1 MVSPNVAV
9 GSILGQDIAQ
19 CDCSSCSSKCFTNG
33 GKSEADGSI
42 YITVTSHSL
51 GGNIYVA
58 MSNVNVTSLLG
69 DWLIDLLGMR
79 WNLPTLL
86 MLYINI
92 VYGEDTD
99 MNDSAHIVA
108 SKFTLS
114 QYAVEGMDYV
124 IDYRLYNV
132 GDRTALRVTLDDR
145 DGFPTQAFDVI
156 RGLLQVRWER
166 IGPGNNVS
174 HSVVVRPRSV
184 GSFNYLSAQIT
195 YYPTED
201 AKEVRISYTTAPGE
215 GYIYR
220 RKDYDRK
227 FSAKVGVW
235 LVFLMLVA
243 PSTVIPFVLWYKSK
257 AKYDQET
264 PSKKSK

>member
-1 MVSPNVAV
+1 MHHKIQRSWRKIGVRRSCINARCGGIDNV
-9 GSILGQDIAQ
+9 GML
-19 CDCSSCSSKCFTNG
+19 SKKKT
-33 GKSEADGSI
+33 
-42 YITVTSHSL
+42 
-51 GGNIYVA
+51 
-58 MSNVNVTSLLG
+58 
-69 DWLIDLLGMR
+69 MR
-79 WNLPTLL
+79 WKLPTFLIL
-86 MLYINI
+86 SVTIVAI

-99 MNDSAHIVA
+99 INDSAHIVA

-132 GDRTALRVTLDDR
+132 GDRAALRVALDDR

-166 IGPGNNVS
+166 IGPGSNVS
-174 HSVVVRPRSV
+174 HSVVVRPRAV
-184 GSFNYLSAQIT
+184 GAFNYSSAQIT

-227 FSAKVGVW
+227 FSAKVSVW

-243 PSTVIPFVLWYKSK
+243 PSTVIPFILWYKSK

>member
-1 MVSPNVAV
+1 
-9 GSILGQDIAQ
+9 
-19 CDCSSCSSKCFTNG
+19 
-33 GKSEADGSI
+33 
-42 YITVTSHSL
+42 
-51 GGNIYVA
+51 
-58 MSNVNVTSLLG
+58 MSNGTDRDDPESKPGHRIASRVIVLHSAVVAHAALMCTPPHAPVGVVSEYWANAG
-69 DWLIDLLGMR
+69 REMR
-79 WNLPTLL
+79 WNLPAFLF
-86 MLYINI
+86 YVSII
-92 VYGEDTD
+92 RGEDTD

-132 GDRTALRVTLDDR
+132 GDRAALRVALDDR
-145 DGFPTQAFDVI
+145 DGFPTQAFDVV

-174 HSVVVRPRSV
+174 HSVVVRPRAV
-184 GSFNYLSAQIT
+184 GAFNYLPAQIT

-201 AKEVRISYTTAPGE
+201 AKEVRISHTTTPGE

-243 PSTVIPFVLWYKSK
+243 PSTVIPFVLWYNSK